1 MFMGVADDL
10 RDTGESGDLVRRTL
24 RITSCND
31 DLCLRV
37 FAMGPA
43 DGGPG
48 VLVRHG
54 GNGTSIQDDNVRI
67 PTGGGALQTA
77 FFELSL
83 DCGAI
88 CLSGATPKILYVISR
103 HHTIV
108 AALFRVARAV
118 APFEHEIVAGTE
130 NELGVRLFKV
140 RLSERQVYW

>member
-1 MFMGVADDL
+1 MFVGVADDL
-10 RDTGESGDLVRRTL
+10 RDTRESGDLVRRTL

-37 FAMGPA
+37 FAMGTA
-43 DGGPG
+43 NGGTG
-48 VLVRHG
+48 VLVRRS
-54 GNGTSIQDDNVRI
+54 GNGASIQDDNVRI
-67 PTGGGALQTA
+67 STGGSARQTA

-88 CLSGATPKILYVISR
+88 CLSGTTPKILYVISR

-118 APFEHEIVAGTE
+118 APV
-130 NELGVRLFKV
+130 
-140 RLSERQVYW
+140 